1 MSFFKKFFTKKKEE
15 ELDKGLERTKDSF
28 LGKLGKAV
36 AGKATI
42 DEEFLDNLEQIL
54 IESDVGL
61 ETTVKIIDR
70 LEVRVA
76 KDKYLNTSELNSILK
91 EEIISLLTNN
101 NTEDI

>member
-36 AGKATI
+36 AGKATV

-91 EEIISLLTNN
+91 
-101 NTEDI
+101 